1 MSLNVY
7 VGATLMLFVAAAGMM
22 TGIFSLKKR
31 KSRLWLVP
39 IFPLSMTVFTAIF
52 MYILLA
58 DSMIMISPWIAVLYI
73 FSEIGALLGCYINE
87 NLEPKSNLIR
97 AVVIILSVALLIG
110 LVTTF
115 MLTVY
120 ENAAV

>member
-22 TGIFSLKKR
+22 IGIFSLKKR